1 MSEEKS
7 ELEQGMKKEAAIG
20 KLRDAIIKQNDDFDP
35 TILPLFIGA
44 VGEVHRNIYKVA
56 IAHTAM
62 NRAINNAEKAGP
74 DDKEAQR
81 DAKALQLTFAD
92 LREQHFKDMPDEELL
107 PMLVNYVSFIYKYTD
122 RILLRDDNKSV
133 IMRDDLC
140 NTVAGRDDTRISTIT
155 PVTPKNDKTLSPKDR
170 MRRALRGGRGEPDT
184 FNIILLNSL
193 ILLRVQI
200 PSAPDLIRLIN
211 SIAIRLQQYGEQFNV
226 PILNL
231 ERAGIA
237 EILVDFILD
246 RLTYH
251 SVKDVA
257 DHYELKRYILAN
269 DINPMVQGL
278 LCTTAPKGVSFRMYC
293 VADKCAHSAV
303 QVIDPT
309 TMILNVEE
317 DMSEERRGLLYE
329 IVNKG
334 RKLSRE
340 ELAANRPVYKDPEGK
355 DIDTT
360 IPIEGIGRMNIEIPY
375 LIDYF
380 ETYASIRDRINP
392 DLRAIAVD
400 FPSLKQFKEKQAEYM
415 SGIRGS
421 EYIQWIGSIEYDPKA
436 GEEGEIDIIS
446 RDEGARS
453 FEEGL
458 LENFADDEN
467 LYVSTLQKL
476 ITTIPRMSYTF
487 IGIANDVCPVCKKKN
502 DAIDHT
508 MLQGFTPIDPI
519 TNFFDR
525 TRMMIGMREEVST
538 TIVENLS

>member
-7 ELEQGMKKEAAIG
+7 ELEQGMKKEAGIG

-44 VGEVHRNIYKVA
+44 IGSVHQNIYKVA
-56 IAHTAM
+56 IAHAAM
-62 NRAINNAEKAGP
+62 NQAINKAERAGP
-74 DDKEAQR
+74 DDEAAQR
-81 DAKALQLTFAD
+81 DAKALQLTFAG
-92 LREQHFKDMPDEELL
+92 LRDEHFKDMSDDELL
-107 PMLVNYVSFIYKYTD
+107 PMLLNYISFIYKYTD
-122 RILLRDDNKSV
+122 RLLLRDDNKSI
-133 IMRDDLC
+133 IMRDGLS
-140 NTVAGRDDTRISTIT
+140 NTVEGRDETRIPTIT
-155 PVTPKNDKTLSPKDR
+155 PVTPKNDKTLTPKDR
-170 MRRALRGGRGEPDT
+170 MRRALRAGRGDPDT

-200 PSAPDLIRLIN
+200 PSAPDLIRLMN
-211 SIAIRLQQYGEQFNV
+211 TIAIRLQQYGEKFNV
-226 PILNL
+226 PLLNL

-237 EILVDFILD
+237 EILVDFVLD

-257 DHYELKRYILAN
+257 DHYELKNYILAN
-269 DINPMVQGL
+269 DINPIVQGL

-293 VADKCAHSAV
+293 VADKCNHSAV

-309 TMILNVEE
+309 TMILDVEE
-317 DMSEERRGLLYE
+317 DMPKERRELLYE

-355 DIDTT
+355 DLDTT
-360 IPIEGIGRMNIEIPY
+360 IPIKGIGRMNIEIPY
-375 LIDYF
+375 LTDYF
-380 ETYASIRDRINP
+380 ETYTSIRDRINP

-400 FPSLKQFKEKQAEYM
+400 FPSLKQYKEKQSEYM

-421 EYIQWIGSIEYDPKA
+421 EYIQWIGSIEYDLKP
-436 GEEGEIDIIS
+436 GEEGEIEIIN
-446 RDEGARS
+446 REEDPRS

-458 LENFADDEN
+458 LENFSDDED
-467 LYVSTLQKL
+467 LYVLTLQKL
-476 ITTIPRMSYTF
+476 ITVIPRMTYTF
-487 IGIANDVCPVCKKKN
+487 IGIANDICPVCKN
-502 DAIDHT
+502 ENEAIDHA
-508 MLQGFTPIDPI
+508 LLKGFTPIDPI